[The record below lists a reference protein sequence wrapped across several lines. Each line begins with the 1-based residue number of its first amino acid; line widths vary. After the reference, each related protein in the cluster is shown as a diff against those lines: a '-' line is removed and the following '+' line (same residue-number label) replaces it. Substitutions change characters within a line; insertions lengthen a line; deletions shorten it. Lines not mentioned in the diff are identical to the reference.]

1 MNTNKILVAG
11 LIGGVVAFFLGWLFF
26 GILFPDLLKIPLEGF
41 MKPEAEM
48 VMWAM
53 IAANLLW
60 GLFLAY
66 IFVQWANIS
75 TWISGAKAGATV
87 GFFISA
93 IFDTGYY
100 AMSNMFT
107 LNSMLIDIV
116 VNTLFA
122 GLTGAVIGWW
132 LGRK

>member
-1 MNTNKILVAG
+1 M
-11 LIGGVVAFFLGWLFF
+11 IGGVVAFFLGWLFF